1 MTDYLKILRL
11 DYLDYSQ
18 RRIADSTRCSRH
30 TIRKV
35 LEVAS
40 KANIHWPLDED
51 ITNTELE
58 RILFPDKYQKI
69 STYVE
74 PDYPYIHRELAR
86 PGVIAAQ
93 REDDIVAA
101 GIDMIHRLPEQLVD
115 MIRMFDQFMHKI
127 PPPNKKHK
135 RRFAILQNAFVS
147 GFSIACILSCEIAA
161 VKVMLGRGVCACAE
175 KFYRPCGR

>member
-18 RRIADSTRCSRH
+18 RRIADSARCSRH

-51 ITNTELE
+51 ITNAELE

-69 STYVE
+69 NTYVE

-86 PGVIAAQ
+86 PSVIAAR

-101 GIDMIHRLPEQLVD
+101 GIDMIHRLPEQLGIVAVVLQPGLFER
-115 MIRMFDQFMHKI
+115 IRRTAAALRPRI
-127 PPPNKKHK
+127 PPDS
-135 RRFAILQNAFVS
+135 RWR
-147 GFSIACILSCEIAA
+147 
-161 VKVMLGRGVCACAE
+161 
-175 KFYRPCGR
+175 

>member
-18 RRIADSTRCSRH
+18 RRIADSARCSRH

-51 ITNTELE
+51 ITNVELE

-74 PDYPYIHRELAR
+74 PDYPYIHRELAKS
-86 PGVIAAQ
+86 GVTLTFLWEEYC
-93 REDDIVAA
+93 RKCY
-101 GIDMIHRLPEQLVD
+101 GGGRTL
-115 MIRMFDQFMHKI
+115 
-127 PPPNKKHK
+127 
-135 RRFAILQNAFVS
+135 
-147 GFSIACILSCEIAA
+147 SI
-161 VKVMLGRGVCACAE
+161 
-175 KFYRPCGR
+175 Y